1 MGQVTEVFL
10 PIDRVTDRPR
20 GFAFVEFGDAATVSE
35 AMKLDGTELNGP
47 ADLTAAL
54 LERSDVLVTHFTE
67 RLMSYALGRRVEYY
81 DMPTVR
87 EIVHEAESN
96 DYRISSFVRGIV
108 SSDAFLMA
116 RVETT
121 EEMNSGGQ

>member
-1 MGQVTEVFL
+1 MCSSDLGV
-10 PIDRVTDRPR
+10 PINTAV
-20 GFAFVEFGDAATVSE
+20 V
-35 AMKLDGTELNGP
+35 LYDGTELNGP

-116 RVETT
+116 RAETT